1 MPANGSP
8 DFTDKVVIVTGSSA
22 GIGYEIAREF
32 GAAGARIVVNSRSD
46 ARAQEAAGALKS
58 AGIEAIGVAAD
69 VSDYAQAQRLV
80 DETAATLG
88 GVDILVNNAGIS
100 MIAKSEELD
109 PADWQR
115 AINTNLSG
123 PFFCSRAAAPAMFA
137 RGGGVILNIGS
148 AAGAVGLPMRAAY
161 CAAKHGLEGL
171 TKVLA
176 LDWAK
181 HGVRVVCI
189 DPAFIKTAMD
199 ERDSATAGYTDEL
212 VERRTPAGR
221 IGRVSDVATVAL
233 FLASPGAS
241 YITGS
246 SILVDGG
253 WVAYGYL

>member
-1 MPANGSP
+1 MLANGVP
-8 DFTDKVVIVTGSSA
+8 DFSGKVVIVTGSSA

-32 GAAGARIVVNSRSD
+32 GAAGARVVVNSRSSE
-46 ARAQEAAGALKS
+46 RVQEAAASLKS
-58 AGIEAIGVAAD
+58 AGIEAFGVAAD
-69 VSDYAQAQRLV
+69 VSDYTQAQQLV
-80 DETAATLG
+80 DETVAVFG
-88 GVDILVNNAGIS
+88 GVDVLVNNAGIS
-100 MIAKSEELD
+100 MIAQAEELD
-109 PADWQR
+109 PAEWQR

-137 RGGGVILNIGS
+137 RGGGVVLNIGS

-181 HGVRVVCI
+181 QGVRVVCI

-199 ERDSATAGYTDEL
+199 ERDAATAGYTDEMI
-212 VERRTPAGR
+212 ERRTPLGR
-221 IGRVSDVATVAL
+221 IGTVSEVAKVAL
-233 FLASPGAS
+233 FLASPAAS

>member
-1 MPANGSP
+1 MSAEAVPNFA
-8 DFTDKVVIVTGSSA
+8 DKVAIVTGSSA
-22 GIGYEIAREF
+22 GIGYEIAKVFAE
-32 GAAGARIVVNSRSD
+32 AGAKVVLNSR
-46 ARAQEAAGALKS
+46 AAERAQQAAASLQAGGAT
-58 AGIEAIGVAAD
+58 AIGVAAD
-69 VSDYAQAQRLV
+69 VTDPAQAQRLV
-80 DETAATLG
+80 DQAVAAFG

-100 MIAKSEELD
+100 MIASAEALD
-109 PADWQR
+109 PAEWQR

-123 PFFCSRAAAPAMFA
+123 PFYCARAVAPALFA
-137 RGGGVILNIGS
+137 RGGGVILNVGS

-181 HGVRVVCI
+181 RGVRVICI
-189 DPAFIKTAMD
+189 DPAYIKTAMD
-199 ERDSATAGYTDEL
+199 ERDSATAGYTDAQI
-212 VERRTPAGR
+212 ERRTPLGR
-221 IGRVSDVATVAL
+221 FGSVAEVAKVAL
-233 FLASPGAS
+233 FLASPAAS